1 MTLRTIRLAGGEKEP
16 LSLEVSSQLVPASTL
31 LLHLSKL
38 PDLRVIAKKSWALT
52 DDFEAYFLYKNRLFV
67 IHTPMV
73 NVWVSLI
80 GQPADNQTFSEIEK
94 HVQEFSPWLYILA
107 PFAIAKFFLLPSN
120 PPQSLLAEH
129 EARISR
135 P

>member
-1 MTLRTIRLAGGEKEP
+1 MTLKTVRLAGAEKEP

-38 PDLRVIAKKSWALT
+38 PGLRIIAKKSWALT

-67 IHTPMV
+67 IYTPMV

-94 HVQEFSPWLYILA
+94 QVQGFSPWLYTLA
-107 PFAIAKFFLLPSN
+107 PFAIAKFFFLPSN
-120 PPQSLLAEH
+120 PPPSLLAEH
-129 EARISR
+129 EARTN
-135 P
+135 